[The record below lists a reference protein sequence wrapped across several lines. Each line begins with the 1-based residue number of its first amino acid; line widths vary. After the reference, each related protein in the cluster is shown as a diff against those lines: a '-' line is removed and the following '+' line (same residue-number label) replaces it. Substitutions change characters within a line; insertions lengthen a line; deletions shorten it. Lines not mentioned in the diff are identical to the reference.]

1 MANKVQWSKQ
11 YIKELLDN
19 QNITSAKCES
29 DGSIALSCFYKG
41 RSQFMTPEKILL
53 PESQELSDFLD
64 LVGPMRI
71 GELKIFWDYQ
81 KESQDEPV
89 AESIRAAVS
98 SGYYSKVE
106 LLSDGSLKVHAWN
119 DLTESLLHKIFP
131 GDSQEASAILEIT
144 GPLKVGEV
152 HEFKPSS
159 D

>member
-11 YIKELLDN
+11 YIRELLDN

-29 DGSIALSCFYKG
+29 DGSVALSCFFKG
-41 RSQFMTPEKILL
+41 RSQFVTPEKILL

-64 LVGPMRI
+64 LVGPMRV

-89 AESIRAAVS
+89 AESICAAVN
-98 SGYYSKVE
+98 SGYYSKAE
-106 LLSDGSLKVHAWN
+106 LLPDGSLKVHAWN
-119 DLTESLLHKIFP
+119 DLTESLLQKIFP

-144 GPLKVGEV
+144 GPLEVGEV
-152 HEFKPSS
+152 HEFNPGSS
-159 D
+159 